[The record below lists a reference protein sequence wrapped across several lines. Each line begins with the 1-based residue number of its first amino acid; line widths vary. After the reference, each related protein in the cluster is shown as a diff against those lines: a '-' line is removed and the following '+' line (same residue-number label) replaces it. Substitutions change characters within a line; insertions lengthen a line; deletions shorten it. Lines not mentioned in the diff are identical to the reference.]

1 MEKKHFFLLI
11 WVVLLASCLYDPEP
25 YQDSSSTKQESTS
38 SDMGTIFPINT
49 GKQICNPSISNDT
62 VLYPASILW
71 LNFSGALVVKDPPSD
86 FTVNKVVQHDRL
98 TVSDT
103 AGRVQWFV
111 MRDSIGVECQFQDP
125 EWSTHP
131 DYIVALGGFN
141 APGIKNCSELD
152 YGIMGI
158 RLADKKAFWFV
169 DSNIIEEAFPHLWVD
184 PNVNADTSALDSLE
198 EFFGTKF
205 VQLVYVDKNDK
216 IAWVDYSK
224 SNKITHLKKPSDKS
238 SWRVDSPL
246 ISPDGKWVIYNLM
259 NNAYSWEAYIQEL
272 SANSD
277 PIPIP
282 FEQSMMSAPAQP
294 HWWLFQ
300 NRLFI
305 VWAEFPSG
313 QTMLNKSDFLDAS
326 VYDGS
331 VGRTAMREVSLI
343 AGGIPSDMAVEWKG
357 SVREI
362 AKVPMTGGRSPDGH
376 FMATGTN
383 YGYILELP

>member
-184 PNVNADTSALDSLE
+184 PNVNADTSARFSREFLAPSL
-198 EFFGTKF
+198 
-205 VQLVYVDKNDK
+205 
-216 IAWVDYSK
+216 
-224 SNKITHLKKPSDKS
+224 
-238 SWRVDSPL
+238 
-246 ISPDGKWVIYNLM
+246 YN
-259 NNAYSWEAYIQEL
+259 
-272 SANSD
+272 
-277 PIPIP
+277 
-282 FEQSMMSAPAQP
+282 
-294 HWWLFQ
+294 
-300 NRLFI
+300 
-305 VWAEFPSG
+305 
-313 QTMLNKSDFLDAS
+313 
-326 VYDGS
+326 
-331 VGRTAMREVSLI
+331 
-343 AGGIPSDMAVEWKG
+343 
-357 SVREI
+357 
-362 AKVPMTGGRSPDGH
+362 
-376 FMATGTN
+376 
-383 YGYILELP
+383 